1 MGAWTLKITPA
12 AAAWI
17 AMTVIAS
24 AGPLTSEA
32 DVPTG
37 DVWITPDAPR
47 PSLPQGA
54 QNTPVRQ
61 LPTGD
66 FWPADDAT
74 IRAADTPAPPRGAFA
89 REEGGA
95 GSVK

>member
-1 MGAWTLKITPA
+1 MCAWSPKITPA

-17 AMTVIAS
+17 AMTVIAL

-32 DVPTG
+32 DVPAG

-47 PSLPQGA
+47 PPLPQGA

-74 IRAADTPAPPRGAFA
+74 IRAADTPAPPRGALA
-89 REEGGA
+89 HEEGGDV
-95 GSVK
+95 GMK